1 MPSSPGHF
9 ISGRVSPGYESV
21 RDVFEKYFA
30 LNEERNASVCVYVG
44 EEVVVDLVG
53 GRDRDYVV
61 REMAIEHAI
70 DAKERPIFTTVWLQP
85 PVHLQHVQVRLSHLH
100 RHPRRQGTSRLR
112 RQSGQAL
119 ARVREG
125 EEKWHK
131 KHFPYRT
138 KKNFPPYLS
147 SASRL

>member
-61 REMAIEHAI
+61 RESMRGMP
-70 DAKERPIFTTVWLQP
+70 KRPTPLIFTTVWLQP